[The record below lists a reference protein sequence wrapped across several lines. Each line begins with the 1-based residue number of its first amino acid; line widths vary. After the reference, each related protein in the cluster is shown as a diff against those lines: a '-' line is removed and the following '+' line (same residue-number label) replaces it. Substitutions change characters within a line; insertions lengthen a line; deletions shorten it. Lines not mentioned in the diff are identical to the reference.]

1 VRADALIAIT
11 GAASEPGR
19 GVRESIAEQS
29 VPVERVRLLEKRSEE
44 AIISEYAGQAVLI
57 GALEPEQLV
66 DRDLVFLCG
75 SARETRL
82 CLGWERKA
90 GALFV
95 DLAGEA
101 AAQGVAPVVNVA
113 VNPGRLIGAPATVA
127 APHPISFALTSALA
141 PLERE
146 LGLVSVEA
154 TALRPVSDF
163 GEPGIEELHRQTVG
177 LLNFTEYPREVFG
190 HQLAFNLLPQSLF
203 DRAGDEPPLE
213 ARLARE
219 VAGVFG
225 WESARATV
233 RAFVAPVFHG
243 HALILHL
250 RLGRPVD
257 RREIAKLLAGA
268 EGIAVSLNGVGAVSP
283 VEAAGQE
290 EIRIAEI
297 APDGVT
303 EGGWWLWLFGGNI
316 PAGAARNAVEIAGRL
331 LVD

>member
-1 VRADALIAIT
+1 MRADALIAIT

-203 DRAGDEPPLE
+203 
-213 ARLARE
+213 E

-283 VEAAGQE
+283 VEAAGQK

-303 EGGWWLWLFGGNI
+303 EGGWWLWLFGGDI